1 MDLDQVVK
9 RLEWLDDERR
19 KDKLTIATLEERLV
33 LLEGNLPAIQVE
45 LKEISAEV
53 SRLSMMV
60 ARFDQLDTA
69 LAQLRVDL
77 SRAIEVEEKARLE
90 QQREMD
96 KIRRA
101 DLESLTRSVGDVR
114 KGLEPIP
121 DLKKGLQL
129 RMDEDFRLSR
139 LIEEVE
145 QKIQENQRH
154 DEEYRRAQKLME
166 EGRRQDAKRLTDL
179 QSEVAAFRKRL
190 DEQRGKVDINVDST
204 RKLELRITEM
214 QNAESERRQAQTAFI
229 DRQNLALVE
238 RERVWKEWQASFEDI
253 IGKAVNLETQ
263 LQALDVTH
271 RAVKRSQEAFDDIT
285 QRFDRR
291 VNEITEM
298 QRLVEERF
306 RQEWVSF
313 KADDQKRWTNYSL
326 TQDELQRE
334 QNRQLEK
341 LVERLVNLED
351 ITQDLRDFF
360 HQQDEDIH
368 KRLQDLLA
376 LSRSWIEQY
385 ERISSRSR

>member
-1 MDLDQVVK
+1 M
-9 RLEWLDDERR
+9 
-19 KDKLTIATLEERLV
+19 
-33 LLEGNLPAIQVE
+33 
-45 LKEISAEV
+45 
-53 SRLSMMV
+53 
-60 ARFDQLDTA
+60 
-69 LAQLRVDL
+69 
-77 SRAIEVEEKARLE
+77 
-90 QQREMD
+90 
-96 KIRRA
+96 
-101 DLESLTRSVGDVR
+101 R

-145 QKIQENQRH
+145 QKIEENQRH

-190 DEQRGKVDINVDST
+190 DEQRGKVDMNSDSA
-204 RKLELRITEM
+204 RKLELRITEL

-229 DRQNLALVE
+229 DKQNLALVE

-313 KADDQKRWTNYSL
+313 KSDDQKRWTNYSL
-326 TQDELQRE
+326 TQEEQQRE
-334 QNRQLEK
+334 YNRQSEK

-351 ITQDLRDFF
+351 LTQDLRDFF